1 MSERLWVRETE
12 TETETEKKRD
22 RERDRERETE
32 RETERHTERDR
43 ERGRERDRET
53 ESFQRGHCGLILT
66 ANRKHTNA
74 HTNTRVL
81 HVFPFIFQGVN
92 PLAPS
97 LVPPRPRLVTS
108 SNDFGLGAT
117 GAGSSVDLAEGHTAF
132 GNARRKI
139 PLSIPAEAVVEVS
152 LHGGEDFVGAPS
164 TFQFHARPRVDRVS
178 PIDGPVYGGNKV
190 KLFGEGFVNSKNITV
205 RVLLEDGR
213 IIFVSAKYIS
223 RVKVEFRMPSVG
235 SVGDNTL
242 QVRHERCEI
251 RTRSTCF
258 PTTYHHCFAYPEN

>member
-1 MSERLWVRETE
+1 M
-12 TETETEKKRD
+12 
-22 RERDRERETE
+22 
-32 RETERHTERDR
+32 
-43 ERGRERDRET
+43 
-53 ESFQRGHCGLILT
+53 
-66 ANRKHTNA
+66 
-74 HTNTRVL
+74 
-81 HVFPFIFQGVN
+81 
-92 PLAPS
+92 
-97 LVPPRPRLVTS
+97 
-108 SNDFGLGAT
+108 
-117 GAGSSVDLAEGHTAF
+117 DLAAGHATF

-164 TFQFHARPRVDRVS
+164 TFQFHPRPRVDRVS

-205 RVLLEDGR
+205 RVLLEGGR

-242 QVRHERCEI
+242 QVRHI
-251 RTRSTCF
+251 RDARPEHVQHVQHVSLP
-258 PTTYHHCFAYPEN
+258 PTTYHRCFVYSSTKYVPPRFYSY